1 MGGLIPKKE
10 LDRERAPSRDHQRIP
25 KDFEIPSV
33 VKSENAGQIGK
44 GSPAGIEGPSPEAS
58 RGLGPLS
65 GTEDTARKESQHVDD
80 VAQRP
85 SHHLYRSR

>member
-33 VKSENAGQIGK
+33 DKSENAGQIGK

-58 RGLGPLS
+58 RGLGPVHFLS
-65 GTEDTARKESQHVDD
+65 
-80 VAQRP
+80 RP
-85 SHHLYRSR
+85 WERHPNTQDIR